1 MPHVD
6 NNDIILPCVGN
17 GTAIVAKLAKMLLN
31 FFALSLMSHQKRL
44 ECWQP
49 VDIFNLNNVVLVN

>member
-6 NNDIILPCVGN
+6 NNDIILPSVGD

-31 FFALSLMSHQKRL
+31 FFDLSLTSHQNRL
-44 ECWQP
+44 ECWLP
-49 VDIFNLNNVVLVN
+49 EDIFNLNNVFW